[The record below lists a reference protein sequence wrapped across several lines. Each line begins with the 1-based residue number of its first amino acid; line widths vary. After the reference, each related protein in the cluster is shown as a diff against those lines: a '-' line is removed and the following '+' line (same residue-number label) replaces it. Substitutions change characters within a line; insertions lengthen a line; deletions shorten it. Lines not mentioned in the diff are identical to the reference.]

1 MTMKYAMKL
10 VFPLLA
16 LCVPTV
22 AQAAPCDRYQ
32 SDTFTL
38 NLPATITVP
47 DSLPVGSLIHRQAFN
62 GSAPEYFANCTVS
75 IASWI
80 DGRYPMGT
88 DPVTRSYP
96 TEAPGVGVRITMRWA
111 GGGGPAA
118 FSLFNQGPTPLYGKV
133 PSFTSAEASF
143 YKIGPVTDGTVPSG
157 YFWSRRI
164 AGVTQRFSLQLGSRV
179 RFVRPAA
186 TCDLA
191 AGDVN
196 RTITLPDV
204 QVSAFNDAVSAGARA
219 FELTANCSDAAQVTF
234 RFSGSPAVVDP
245 SRFANT
251 GTAGGVSLWL
261 YSRIGGTN
269 QTIRADGTDSARSIA
284 VSSNRAVLPL
294 GAAYFK
300 NGTVSQ
306 GTLASTA
313 TVSITYN

>member
-32 SDTFTL
+32 SDTFIL

-186 TCDLA
+186 TCNLA

-196 RTITLPDV
+196 RTIPFAPIK
-204 QVSAFNDAVSAGARA
+204 VSDLRDIDYAGMLN
-219 FELTANCSDAAQVTF
+219 FELTANCTNATNVTF
-234 RFSGSPAVVDP
+234 RFSGTPAPGNNVL
-245 SRFANT
+245 FANT
-251 GTAGGVSLWL
+251 GTASGVALWL
-261 YSRIGGTN
+261 GSRINGVQ
-269 QTIRADGTDSARSIA
+269 QTISPNANNIRNVA
-284 VSSNRAVLPL
+284 VSGNRAVLPL
-294 GAAYFK
+294 SAAYHK
-300 NGTVSQ
+300 NGTVGQ

-313 TVSITYN
+313 TVNITYN